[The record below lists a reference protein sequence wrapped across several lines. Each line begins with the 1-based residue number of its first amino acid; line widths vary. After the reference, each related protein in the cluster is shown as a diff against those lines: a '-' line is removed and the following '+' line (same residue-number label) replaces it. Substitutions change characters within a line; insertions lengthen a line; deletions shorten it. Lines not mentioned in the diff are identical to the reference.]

1 MRLLL
6 PGGVFVRRP
15 AAADVGSQVGSALH
29 PPFDLGAPSIKHQV
43 LRVGPAVV
51 IFFVIV

>member
-15 AAADVGSQVGSALH
+15 AAADVGSLHH

-51 IFFVIV
+51 LFFFIV